1 MEVTST
7 ATVLALE
14 PLILNGCIQAGLI
27 CFVGLDRKPH
37 QAASQPMLPAISLK
51 AAHLVSEEQ
60 LSGYSREVHT
70 EFQSDVE

>member
-7 ATVLALE
+7 ATVLAFE

-27 CFVGLDRKPH
+27 CYVGLDRKPH
-37 QAASQPMLPAISLK
+37 QAASQPMLLAISLK

-60 LSGYSREVHT
+60 LLGYSP
-70 EFQSDVE
+70 